1 MCNVGLFF
9 GRACTCA
16 MDCIALSLQL
26 WTLARSST
34 LSVAFDVLCVGLV
47 MEVALGLGWFDV
59 SVFCCVVPLLH
70 CFLVLVSS
78 VLVIPLIR

>member
-1 MCNVGLFF
+1 
-9 GRACTCA
+9 
-16 MDCIALSLQL
+16 MDCIALNLQL

-34 LSVAFDVLCVGLV
+34 LFVAFNVLCVGLV

-59 SVFCCVVPLLH
+59 SVSCCVPLLH
-70 CFLVLVSS
+70 CFLVPVSS